1 MEKHDIRYGLTKAV
15 PVILGY
21 MPIGLAFGVL
31 AREAGLNLTQ
41 VFLMSLLVFA
51 GSSQFIS
58 VAMLKA
64 GADMWSIIATTFIVN
79 LRHLLFSA
87 SISTFLKGISQSK
100 LAVLSYELT
109 DESYAVAM
117 GEFTEEKRSAGFLWG
132 LFPAN
137 HLAWIL
143 STVFG
148 AVVGNLIPNPAIFG
162 FDYALTA
169 MFICLLIFQLQDKI
183 TNLTALV
190 AVVLGI
196 GIYLVMPSRW
206 NIIIATV
213 VAATIGVGVEKW
225 LKST

>member
-87 SISTFLKGISQSK
+87 SISTF
-100 LAVLSYELT
+100 
-109 DESYAVAM
+109 
-117 GEFTEEKRSAGFLWG
+117 
-132 LFPAN
+132 
-137 HLAWIL
+137 
-143 STVFG
+143 
-148 AVVGNLIPNPAIFG
+148 
-162 FDYALTA
+162 
-169 MFICLLIFQLQDKI
+169 
-183 TNLTALV
+183 
-190 AVVLGI
+190 
-196 GIYLVMPSRW
+196 
-206 NIIIATV
+206 
-213 VAATIGVGVEKW
+213 
-225 LKST
+225 

>member
-1 MEKHDIRYGLTKAV
+1 MEKHEIRYGLSKAV

-21 MPIGLAFGVL
+21 LPIGLAFGVL
-31 AREAGLNLTQ
+31 AREAGLNLAQ

-58 VAMLKA
+58 VAMFKS

-100 LAVLSYELT
+100 LAFLSYELT

-117 GEFTEEKRSAGFLWG
+117 GQFTEEKKSPGFLWG

-137 HLAWIL
+137 HLAWIF
-143 STVFG
+143 STVLG
-148 AVVGNLIPNPAIFG
+148 ALVGNLIPNPAAFG
-162 FDYALTA
+162 FDYALTS
-169 MFICLLIFQLQDKI
+169 MFICLLIFQLKDRI
-183 TNLTALV
+183 ANITALM
-190 AVVLGI
+190 AAILGI
-196 GIYLVMPSRW
+196 GIYQVMPGRW

-213 VAATIGVGVEKW
+213 AAATIGVGVEKW
-225 LKST
+225 QKSI